1 MYSDP
6 YDDIARE
13 VDQQLTV
20 LRPQSQAYVTSLTS
34 PSPSAGPTPATPT
47 LEQLASTLDEIDL
60 SLQDLRESV
69 DAVEKSPEQFGL
81 TLEQVEDRSRFVAA
95 REEEVAR
102 IRNQIEAATR
112 GRKPR
117 QDFTAV
123 QMEDRYGGSSG
134 RQTPRSDYD
143 VEMEREQQALLI
155 ADQDQQLDSVMNTV
169 QNLRDQA
176 AVMGNELEEHV
187 ELLQDLDQRVDRT
200 QGKIDLAMNR
210 VKYILKKNE
219 ERASNCCILMLTIV
233 LFILLFIVLFM

>member
-13 VDQQLTV
+13 VDQQLAI
-20 LRPQSQAYVTSLTS
+20 LRPQSQSYVLSMTS

-69 DAVEKSPEQFGL
+69 DAVDKSPEQFGL
-81 TLEQVEDRSRFVAA
+81 TREQVEDRNSFVAA

-112 GRKPR
+112 GRTPR
-117 QDFTAV
+117 QAFTTV
-123 QMEDRYGGSSG
+123 NINDEYNNSG
-134 RQTPRSDYD
+134 RQTPKTDYEM
-143 VEMEREQQALLI
+143 EMEREQQALLI
-155 ADQDQQLDSVMNTV
+155 ADQDQQLDSVMYTV
-169 QNLRDQA
+169 QNLREQA
-176 AVMGNELEEHV
+176 AVMGTELEDHV

-200 QGKIDLAMNR
+200 QSKIDLGMKR
-210 VKYILKKNE
+210 VRYILKKNE
-219 ERASNCCILMLTIV
+219 ETASNCCIMLLVVV
-233 LFILLFIVLFM
+233 LFILLFIVLFV